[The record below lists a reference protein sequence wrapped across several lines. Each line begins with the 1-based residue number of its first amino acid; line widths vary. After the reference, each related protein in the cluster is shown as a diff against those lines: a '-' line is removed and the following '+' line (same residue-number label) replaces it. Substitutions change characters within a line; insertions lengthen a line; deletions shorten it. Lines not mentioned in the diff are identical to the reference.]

1 MGESALLSQ
10 AVANPLANRLQRVF
24 GVSQLKI
31 APAFVE
37 GTGVPQA
44 RLSLQ
49 QQVTKSVTFSYITDL
64 TNSNE
69 QVVRAEW
76 ALNPTWSA
84 VATRDENGIF
94 SIDFFYKRK
103 IK

>member
-1 MGESALLSQ
+1 M
-10 AVANPLANRLQRVF
+10 
-24 GVSQLKI
+24 
-31 APAFVE
+31 
-37 GTGVPQA
+37 T
-44 RLSLQ
+44 LQ
-49 QQVTKSVTFSYITDL
+49 QQVTRNVTFTYIPDL

-69 QVVRAEW
+69 QAVQVEW

-94 SIDFFYKRK
+94 SVNFFYKRK